1 MIIIDSREKNY
12 KHITDYFGVHSVPFL
27 VEKLETGD
35 YFNTDNPSVLVDRK
49 ANLDEICGNLIKGK
63 SRHARF
69 ARECQRAFK
78 DKIRFV
84 VLIEGTTYTN
94 IDEVKTWKSYFSK
107 CDGRWLVNEMFRLTM
122 AYGVEWKFCRK
133 NETPQK
139 ILEILG
145 YDERGN
151 KEKCINA

>member
-12 KHITDYFGVHSVPFL
+12 KHITDYFGVHSIPFL

-49 ANLDEICGNLIKGK
+49 ANLEEICGNLLRGK

-69 ARECQRAFK
+69 TRECQRAFK

-94 IDEVKTWKSYFSK
+94 TEDLKEWKSNFTK
-107 CDGRWLVNEMFRLTM
+107 CGGRWLANEMFRLTM

-133 NETPQK
+133 SETPRK
-139 ILEILG
+139 ILEIIG
-145 YDERGN
+145 YDERRN
-151 KEKCINA
+151 KEKCIDA